1 MVNKPPIS
9 VPAMPDLSP
18 AIQLQYEK
26 AEPIKE
32 SDSYLEIWEK
42 LDNRKPDLSLREG
55 KNQYT
60 RSFEEDWEYF
70 KESYL
75 GYSKNPEVQKNFDRV
90 EEGKKEYRQRQFER
104 LQRMTAKNATT
115 TKDPDQFRWRVPG
128 DFGFLNT
135 KKAGVLRRGPGR
147 YADMV
152 DKTHEVQERAKRMMR
167 GEEVFQPPPKA
178 TKESLQAF
186 HEEWTCTGN
195 WSTTT
200 AEPES
205 EDPDALTWEDVDPNS
220 EMTNR
225 YGPGVLEMFG
235 GSFR

>member
-42 LDNRKPDLSLREG
+42 VENRKPDRSLREG

-75 GYSKNPEVQKNFDRV
+75 GYSKNPGVQKISI
-90 EEGKKEYRQRQFER
+90 EWKKEKRNTGKGN
-104 LQRMTAKNATT
+104 LNA
-115 TKDPDQFRWRVPG
+115 
-128 DFGFLNT
+128 
-135 KKAGVLRRGPGR
+135 
-147 YADMV
+147 Y
-152 DKTHEVQERAKRMMR
+152 
-167 GEEVFQPPPKA
+167 
-178 TKESLQAF
+178 KE
-186 HEEWTCTGN
+186 
-195 WSTTT
+195 
-200 AEPES
+200 
-205 EDPDALTWEDVDPNS
+205 
-220 EMTNR
+220 
-225 YGPGVLEMFG
+225 
-235 GSFR
+235 